1 MFFWGPLKK
10 TNSDEE
16 ALNQWLGLVTYNW
29 NCQRVNGKPP
39 PKPQSTTPNHQSDG
53 IVGVCK
59 PESMLKH
66 RCCVGFEAWVGF
78 MCACSEF
85 PAALGFPV
93 SSISFWQAS
102 RWSPVGQGWLTGT
115 RRWPSPCPR
124 RRIDPFC
131 GLNRCLC
138 VGTMQALLV
147 EVLEFHARLCF
158 VTFVANF
165 CSSWLSQTEK
175 KEALD
180 GITCAPQ
187 DLFWAVVFDTYLHLI
202 LILRGCFLV

>member
-1 MFFWGPLKK
+1 MGNHPLSPNPPHQ
-10 TNSDEE
+10 TINPT
-16 ALNQWLGLVTYNW
+16 ALQEFVSQNQCSNIDVVL
-29 NCQRVNGKPP
+29 
-39 PKPQSTTPNHQSDG
+39 
-53 IVGVCK
+53 
-59 PESMLKH
+59 
-66 RCCVGFEAWVGF
+66 GFEAWIGF

-175 KEALD
+175 KR
-180 GITCAPQ
+180 GFGRNHMCPTGP
-187 DLFWAVVFDTYLHLI
+187 FW
-202 LILRGCFLV
+202 GCCF